1 MRSSDTHTIN
11 DFDSTI
17 DLSGIPVDTSSPV
30 MITGAT
36 GYLGSWVTK
45 GLLDAG
51 ITVHAAVRDPQ
62 NMNKVAHLNRMAEQA
77 PGTLRLFAGDLLQ
90 VRASGGEE
98 LPDEQLLELRGLRQ
112 LAQKRQHRL
121 TRGP

>member
-36 GYLGSWVTK
+36 GYLGSWVT
-45 GLLDAG
+45 
-51 ITVHAAVRDPQ
+51 
-62 NMNKVAHLNRMAEQA
+62 
-77 PGTLRLFAGDLLQ
+77 
-90 VRASGGEE
+90 
-98 LPDEQLLELRGLRQ
+98 
-112 LAQKRQHRL
+112 
-121 TRGP
+121 